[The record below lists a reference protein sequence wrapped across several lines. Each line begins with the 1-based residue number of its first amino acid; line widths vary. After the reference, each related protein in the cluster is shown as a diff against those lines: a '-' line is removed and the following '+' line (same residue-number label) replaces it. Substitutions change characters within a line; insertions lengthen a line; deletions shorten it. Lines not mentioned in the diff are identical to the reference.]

1 MYPTHR
7 FMVIHSRAKH
17 SITMSKDKKAVAQTQ
32 SHVINPIN
40 LPLGSKG
47 KLHIRIMNVGNTF
60 SHGDRPMC
68 QIW

>member
-7 FMVIHSRAKH
+7 FMVIHSCAKH

-40 LPLGSKG
+40 LPLGSKVNF
-47 KLHIRIMNVGNTF
+47 I
-60 SHGDRPMC
+60 SES
-68 QIW
+68 

>member
-32 SHVINPIN
+32 SH
-40 LPLGSKG
+40 LPLGSKVNF
-47 KLHIRIMNVGNTF
+47 I
-60 SHGDRPMC
+60 SES
-68 QIW
+68 